1 MKIYTKIVMDTMTG
15 QIEESE
21 SFEYDGP
28 VAKLDIF
35 GGGGSTSTTTVVNQP
50 AEMTQEERDL
60 LVLNKQ
66 LAERQIK
73 NIDALQPYQQELLD
87 LSLADLRRNAAVTGA
102 IDAAITPEQ
111 QAAAAKTEFERAQR
125 LGPIQ
130 DEVLQLQL
138 DALRSGGAATPEQLA
153 RIKAATEAGI
163 TAGTGDIDAQT
174 ARGIGMIAD
183 ELANSR
189 GLRLS
194 DSPISSEAALLARE
208 GEIQKGSLTRNMRAA
223 EASSALNYP
232 LAAQQIF
239 GAQNQSQQ
247 GILQSAQQFQ
257 QQLRQQAFQNRLALT
272 GPAVSG
278 GIGMASIGS
287 GYRPSFNRGNTSTQT
302 TDTSGGGMN
311 LQGIGSLASGVGA
324 LWTAFSDRRLKH
336 DYGVVAKT
344 RGGLKLHL
352 FKYKGEGAETPLRL
366 GVMADEVKRIR
377 PDAVRRHS
385 SGFDAVD
392 YSKVA

>member
-1 MKIYTKIVMDTMTG
+1 M
-15 QIEESE
+15 
-21 SFEYDGP
+21 
-28 VAKLDIF
+28 
-35 GGGGSTSTTTVVNQP
+35 
-50 AEMTQEERDL
+50 
-60 LVLNKQ
+60 
-66 LAERQIK
+66 
-73 NIDALQPYQQELLD
+73 
-87 LSLADLRRNAAVTGA
+87 
-102 IDAAITPEQ
+102 
-111 QAAAAKTEFERAQR
+111 
-125 LGPIQ
+125 
-130 DEVLQLQL
+130 QL

-208 GEIQKGSLTRNMRAA
+208 GEIQKGSLTKNLRAA

-239 GAQNQSQQ
+239 GAQNTAQQ

-257 QQLRQQAFQNRLALT
+257 QQLREQAFRNRLALT
-272 GPAVSG
+272 GPATTG
-278 GIGMASIGS
+278 GIGLASIGS
-287 GYRPSFNRGNTSTQT
+287 GYRPSFARGSTAT
-302 TDTSGGGMN
+302 TDTSTTLGLGETLNNVGKV
-311 LQGIGSLASGVGA
+311 ASGVAA
-324 LWTAFSDRRLKH
+324 LWGMSDRRLKH

-352 FKYKGEGAETPLRL
+352 FRYIGEGAETPLRL
-366 GVMADEVKRIR
+366 GLMADEVKKVK
-377 PDAVRRHS
+377 PEVVRRHS
-385 SGFDAVD
+385 SGYDAVN
-392 YSKVA
+392 YSSALGFA